1 MKEETA
7 SFAAF
12 ARRLGCKRSYVT
24 ELRKADRLVLTDDG
38 KAVRVAESMARIE
51 ATRDPAKRGVAARHA
66 AARATGAANAP
77 AVAEPSHEATQAP
90 TFVPEAREGQDRI
103 TGTYQASRAVR
114 ERYLAMQAK
123 VDYERSI
130 GKLLNGADVESAVFA
145 SITTLRVRLESL
157 PGVVSPRL
165 AAETD
170 EPKIAAI
177 LAEEIEHTLAECE
190 RQFQGIAKPPDQPET
205 P

>member
-1 MKEETA
+1 MTEETA
-7 SFAAF
+7 SFADF
-12 ARRLGCKRSYVT
+12 ARRLGCKRGYVT
-24 ELRKADRLVLTDDG
+24 ELRKTDRLVLTDDG
-38 KAVRVAESMARIE
+38 KAVRVADSIARIE
-51 ATRDPAKRGVAARHA
+51 ATRDPSKCGVAARHA
-66 AARATGAANAP
+66 SARASEVANGP
-77 AVAEPSHEATQAP
+77 AVAGPPQEPAHAP
-90 TFVPEAREGQDRI
+90 TFVPEDRAGQDRI

-123 VDYERSI
+123 VDYERSV

-157 PGVVSPRL
+157 PSVVSPRL

-170 EPKIAAI
+170 EPKITAI
-177 LAEEIEHTLAECE
+177 LAEEIEHMLAECE
-190 RQFQGIAKPPDQPET
+190 RQFQSIAKPLPQPET